1 MFISTLNTTDPSGR
15 SLSGVAV
22 ANPAGDIDVSASGW
36 SLVQRGPTECGVSEW
51 DREDAKMRR
60 PWPVMAVV
68 PWGEKEE
75 KVKNKN
81 KNTEYDFVMQ
91 IN

>member
-1 MFISTLNTTDPSGR
+1 
-15 SLSGVAV
+15 
-22 ANPAGDIDVSASGW
+22 
-36 SLVQRGPTECGVSEW
+36 
-51 DREDAKMRR
+51 
-60 PWPVMAVV
+60 MAVV